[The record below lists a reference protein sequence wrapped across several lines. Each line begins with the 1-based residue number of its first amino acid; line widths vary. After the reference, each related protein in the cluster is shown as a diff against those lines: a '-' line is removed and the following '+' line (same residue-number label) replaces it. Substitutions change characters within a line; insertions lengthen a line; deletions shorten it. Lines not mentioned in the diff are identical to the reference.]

1 MIRYTLRT
9 LLKNK
14 TLWAWPGIFMLFVV
28 AITVWGGV
36 SADPSSYS
44 YAINLGGLPLPTG
57 IVINQLVSITI
68 LISIIGIPTHFS
80 ENIKPERAS
89 LLLSKPL
96 SRSELFFSDFM
107 GVFTF
112 CFAYTVIS
120 VLLLAVLTTVHGV
133 LFPLHHA
140 IAIIVFLPLILL
152 TYYITIVLF
161 LILTNSY
168 LGAVILGYFL
178 TDFSAL
184 FLNADQFLQMFG
196 LTDTW
201 FETLLQIL
209 AYLIPSSEA
218 FQQIMSQIFDSGFS
232 GVDISLLG
240 FAFVSCVP
248 LALLAFYQFRKKQ
261 F

>member
-1 MIRYTLRT
+1 MIRFTIRT

-14 TLWAWPGIFMLFVV
+14 TLWAWPGIFILFVA
-28 AITVWGGV
+28 AITMWGRV

-44 YAINLGGLPLPTG
+44 YAITLGGLSLPTG

-68 LISIIGIPTHFS
+68 LIAIIGIPTHFS

-89 LLLSKPL
+89 LLLSKPI
-96 SRSELFFSDFM
+96 SRTELFISDFV
-107 GVFTF
+107 GVYTF
-112 CFAYTVIS
+112 CFAYTLIS
-120 VLLLAVLTTVHGV
+120 VLLLTLLTTVHGV

-152 TYYITIVLF
+152 SYYITIVLF

-168 LGAVILGYFL
+168 LGGVLLGYFL
-178 TDFSAL
+178 TGFSSL
-184 FLNADQFLQMFG
+184 FLNVDPFLQMFG

-201 FETLLQIL
+201 FETILQIL
-209 AYLIPSSEA
+209 SYLIPSAEA
-218 FQQIMSQIFDSGFS
+218 FQQIMIQIFDSGFS
-232 GVDISLLG
+232 GIDASLLG
-240 FAFVSCVP
+240 FSFVSCVP
-248 LALLAFYQFRKKQ
+248 FALLAYYLFQKKQ

>member
-1 MIRYTLRT
+1 MIRFTIRT

-14 TLWAWPGIFMLFVV
+14 TLWAWPGIFILFVA

-36 SADPSSYS
+36 SIDPSTSS
-44 YAINLGGLPLPTG
+44 YAISLGGVPLPTG

-68 LISIIGIPTHFS
+68 LIAIIGIPTHFS
-80 ENIKPERAS
+80 ESLKPERAS
-89 LLLSKPL
+89 LLLSKPI
-96 SRSELFFSDFM
+96 SRSDMFLKDFA
-107 GVFTF
+107 GVFSF
-112 CFAYTVIS
+112 CFAYTLLT
-120 VLLLAVLTTVHGV
+120 VLLLTLLTTVHGI

-168 LGAVILGYFL
+168 LGGVLLGYFL
-178 TDFSAL
+178 TGFSSV
-184 FLNADQFLQMFG
+184 FLNFDQFLKMFG

-201 FETLLQIL
+201 FEILLHLL
-209 AYLIPSSEA
+209 AYLIPSAGA
-218 FQQIMSQIFDSGFS
+218 FQQIMSQIFNSGFS

-240 FAFVSCVP
+240 FAFASCVP
-248 LALLAFYQFRKKQ
+248 LALLSYYLYQKKQ

>member
-1 MIRYTLRT
+1 MIRFTIRT

-14 TLWAWPGIFMLFVV
+14 TLWAWPGIFILFVV
-28 AITVWGGV
+28 TIAIWGGV
-36 SADPSSYS
+36 STDPSSSS
-44 YAINLGGLPLPTG
+44 YIISLGGLNLPTG

-68 LISIIGIPTHFS
+68 LIAIIGIPTHFS

-89 LLLSKPL
+89 LLLSKPI
-96 SRSELFFSDFM
+96 SRSKLFLSDFA

-112 CFAYTVIS
+112 CFGYTLIS
-120 VLLLAVLTTVHGV
+120 VLLLTLLTTIHGV

-152 TYYITIVLF
+152 SYYITIVLF

-168 LGAVILGYFL
+168 LGGVLLGYFL
-178 TDFSAL
+178 TGFSSL
-184 FLNADQFLQMFG
+184 FLNFNQFLQMFG

-201 FETLLQIL
+201 FELLLQIL
-209 AYLIPSSEA
+209 SYLIPSAEA
-218 FQQIMSQIFDSGFS
+218 FQQIMGQIFDSGLSSFD
-232 GVDISLLG
+232 GSLLG
-240 FAFVSCVP
+240 FAFVSCLP
-248 LALLAFYQFRKKQ
+248 FALLGFFLFRKKQ